1 MIPRVNLITLAVADL
16 AVSRAFYE
24 RLGWK
29 AKAASNPYVA
39 FFDLDGVILSLYGK
53 DALAGDTGIADA
65 KAGCVTM
72 AINLESQDA
81 VDAAMAEAMAAG
93 ATLLTAPHDT
103 PWGGYVGYFADP
115 DGHPW
120 ELACVP
126 MFPFD
131 ANGRLILD

>member
-1 MIPRVNLITLAVADL
+1 MIPRVNLITLAVADV

-29 AKAASNPYVA
+29 AGAASNLYVA
-39 FFDLDGVILSLYGK
+39 FFDLNGVILSLYGK
-53 DALAGDTGIADA
+53 EALASDTGVADA
-65 KAGCVTM
+65 KPGAVTM
-72 AINLESQDA
+72 AINLESKEA
-81 VDAAMAEAMAAG
+81 VDIAMAEAEEAG
-93 ATLLTAPHDT
+93 AAILTPAHET

-120 ELACVP
+120 EMACVP

-131 ANGRLILD
+131 KDGRLVLA

>member
-1 MIPRVNLITLAVADL
+1 MIPRLNLITLAVADIAL
-16 AVSRAFYE
+16 SRAFYE

-39 FFDLDGVILSLYGK
+39 FFDLNGVILSLYGQ
-53 DALAGDTGIADA
+53 DALASDTGVAGA
-65 KAGCVTM
+65 KPGSVTM
-72 AINLESQDA
+72 AINLESRAA
-81 VDAAMAEAMAAG
+81 VDAAMAEAGAAG
-93 ATLLTAPHDT
+93 AAILTPAHET

-120 ELACVP
+120 ELASVP

-131 ANGRLILD
+131 GSGRLILD